1 MAIWQPQGTRD
12 VASLWPK
19 RRHLARTLTG
29 IARPSLAARG
39 LLAALCNISDRRQTR
54 RLLGR
59 KVAEGQAALALVPQ
73 RVGQESVAPMAC
85 D

>member
-39 LLAALCNISDRRQTR
+39 LL
-54 RLLGR
+54 
-59 KVAEGQAALALVPQ
+59 EALVLTIPS
-73 RVGQESVAPMAC
+73 SVLASATEVIE
-85 D
+85 